1 MQLRVALCVVCLVG
15 TRIVNLYVPIFYKH
29 VVDQLGGTGHGHAV
43 TFPVNDILLY
53 VCMRFLQGG
62 GIGSMGLLSNL
73 RSFLWIKVQQHTNRT
88 TRVKLFEHFHAQD
101 LKWHLNRK
109 TGEVLRMMDRGGDSI
124 NNLLNWVVFSI
135 APTLIDIAIAII
147 YFTSQFGS
155 YFGIIVFTTMG
166 GYIYFTV
173 TVTEWR
179 TKFRREMNTRDNNVR
194 QKATDS
200 LLNAETVKLYSGEAY
215 ERDSFRAK
223 ILDFQHHEWYSLA
236 SLGALNTGQAVIITV
251 GLLGGSL
258 LCAYEVSIGRQSLG
272 QFVLFIT
279 YVIQLYSPLNW
290 FGTYF
295 RMIQAA
301 LVDMENMLDLL
312 DIEPSVVD
320 KPSATALVFPQDG
333 GGSKIEFDDVHFSYQ
348 LAKPILQGV
357 SFVVEP
363 GQTVAIVGSTGGG
376 KSTIMR
382 LLFRFYDVSSGSIR
396 VNGQDLTDATIL
408 SVRQACGVVPQDTVL
423 FNDTIEY
430 NIGYGAPGSSKD
442 EITSAAKNA
451 EIDESILTFP
461 DKYETVVGERGLK
474 LSGGEKQRVA
484 IARTMLK
491 RPEIVMLDEATSA
504 LDTET
509 ERNIQS
515 SLRTLCENRTT
526 VVIAHRLSTVVGVD
540 QILVLDQGKVVERGV
555 HSVLMEKKGHYYD
568 MWQAQL
574 EAATDGL
581 NAAAAKEE

>member
-1 MQLRVALCVVCLVG
+1 
-15 TRIVNLYVPIFYKH
+15 
-29 VVDQLGGTGHGHAV
+29 
-43 TFPVNDILLY
+43 
-53 VCMRFLQGG
+53 
-62 GIGSMGLLSNL
+62 
-73 RSFLWIKVQQHTNRT
+73 
-88 TRVKLFEHFHAQD
+88 
-101 LKWHLNRK
+101 
-109 TGEVLRMMDRGGDSI
+109 
-124 NNLLNWVVFSI
+124 
-135 APTLIDIAIAII
+135 
-147 YFTSQFGS
+147 
-155 YFGIIVFTTMG
+155 
-166 GYIYFTV
+166 
-173 TVTEWR
+173 
-179 TKFRREMNTRDNNVR
+179 MNTRDNNVR

-408 SVRQACGVVPQDTVL
+408 SVRQACG
-423 FNDTIEY
+423 
-430 NIGYGAPGSSKD
+430 
-442 EITSAAKNA
+442 
-451 EIDESILTFP
+451 
-461 DKYETVVGERGLK
+461 
-474 LSGGEKQRVA
+474 
-484 IARTMLK
+484 
-491 RPEIVMLDEATSA
+491 
-504 LDTET
+504 
-509 ERNIQS
+509 
-515 SLRTLCENRTT
+515 
-526 VVIAHRLSTVVGVD
+526 
-540 QILVLDQGKVVERGV
+540 
-555 HSVLMEKKGHYYD
+555 
-568 MWQAQL
+568 W
-574 EAATDGL
+574 
-581 NAAAAKEE
+581 

>member
-1 MQLRVALCVVCLVG
+1 
-15 TRIVNLYVPIFYKH
+15 
-29 VVDQLGGTGHGHAV
+29 
-43 TFPVNDILLY
+43 
-53 VCMRFLQGG
+53 
-62 GIGSMGLLSNL
+62 MGLLSNL
-73 RSFLWIKVQQHTNRT
+73 RNYLWIKVQQHTNRT

-155 YFGIIVFTTMG
+155 YFGIIVFITMG
-166 GYIYFTV
+166 GYIYFTI

-179 TKFRREMNTRDNNVR
+179 TKFRREMNTRDNAVR

-200 LLNAETVKLYSGEAY
+200 LLNAETVKLYSGEAF
-215 ERDSFRAK
+215 ERETFRAK

-236 SLGALNTGQAVIITV
+236 SLGALNTGQAVVITV
-251 GLLGGSL
+251 GLLSGSM
-258 LCAYEVSIGRQSLG
+258 LCAYMVSIKLKTLG
-272 QFVLFIT
+272 DFVLFIT
-279 YVIQLYSPLNW
+279 YIIQLYSPLNW

-320 KPSATALVFPQDG
+320 KPTAAALVFPKDG
-333 GGSKIEFDDVHFSYQ
+333 GGSKIEFDNVHFSYQ

-382 LLFRFYDVSSGSIR
+382 LLFRFYDVSSGSIK
-396 VNGQDLTDATIL
+396 VNGQNLTDATIL

-430 NIGYGAPGSSKD
+430 NIGYGAPGSTTSTD
-442 EITSAAKNA
+442 EIKSAAKNA
-451 EIDESILTFP
+451 EIDESIATFP
-461 DKYETVVGERGLK
+461 DGYETIVGERGLK

-526 VVIAHRLSTVVGVD
+526 LVIAHRLSTVVGAD

-574 EAATDGL
+574 QAASDGVD
-581 NAAAAKEE
+581 AAAAKEK